1 MRCGTRIL
9 LFALGLATVS
19 GCSNDKNP
27 VQSTCNYALSSTS
40 QSPGVEGGTSTVTVT
55 RSSGSCGWTAT
66 SDASWITLSNPSG
79 SDTATLSYSVAANPG
94 TDSRTGHVTVNW
106 TGGSSQLTVTQAGM
120 APPTGCTYSV
130 NPTSVTAPAE
140 GSTGQSTVTV
150 TGTGNCN
157 WSAQSNQFWIH
168 ITSATS
174 GPSTGTINYTVDANT
189 GAQRFGRIIVTHTT
203 GTTDISFTQNSPC
216 PASLN
221 PATQSVP
228 EAGGAF
234 TTAFTTAA
242 GCAWTATS
250 DASWLT
256 ISSAASGT
264 GDATIAYAVAANT
277 GAARTGHITLAAG
290 ASTAQLTVN
299 QSGTGALTASFTV
312 TPASCPV
319 DPIGSPATMNQ
330 LSCTFDASA
339 STGSG
344 INSYVFRLVSVTGP
358 IIASGTNAMVT
369 NPTLACGQGGLNGT
383 GNVNVDVFLT
393 ITSPSGSSTAV
404 KNVTFTRNSG
414 C

>member
-9 LFALGLATVS
+9 LFALGLATVG

-27 VQSTCNYALSSTS
+27 VQSTPCNYALSSTS
-40 QSPGVEGGTSTVTVT
+40 QSPAAEGGTSSVTVT

-79 SDTATLSYSVAANPG
+79 SDTAALSYSVAANAG
-94 TDSRTGHVTVNW
+94 TDSRTGHITVNW

-120 APPTGCTYSV
+120 APAQTGCAYSV

-203 GTTDISFTQNSPC
+203 GTTDISFTQNAPC
-216 PASLN
+216 PVSLN
-221 PATQSVP
+221 PATQSIP

-256 ISSAASGT
+256 ISSATSGT

-277 GAARTGHITLAAG
+277 GATRTGHITLTAG
-290 ASTAQLTVN
+290 ASTTQLTVN
-299 QSGTGALTASFTV
+299 QAATSCSLPDMRGFLSFTTSSGSVMLSWGAATGTV
-312 TPASCPV
+312 T
-319 DPIGSPATMNQ
+319 
-330 LSCTFDASA
+330 
-339 STGSG
+339 
-344 INSYVFRLVSVTGP
+344 SYVIEVGRTTGGAEVAVIDTNNTATTYTVTGLM
-358 IIASGTNAMVT
+358 SGAYFVRVRARNSCGVSGPSNEV
-369 NPTLACGQGGLNGT
+369 NPT
-383 GNVNVDVFLT
+383 V
-393 ITSPSGSSTAV
+393 P
-404 KNVTFTRNSG
+404 
-414 C
+414 